1 VGQRIRSVCCF
12 VSTQAHSE
20 AQPLRVCCT
29 NFKFEKYYE
38 VWAGL
43 VVAVSVF
50 FPRSYSQYFIYST
63 YSTPWVAP
71 HRAGALTG

>member
-1 VGQRIRSVCCF
+1 VCCF

-43 VVAVSVF
+43 DLRVAV
-50 FPRSYSQYFIYST
+50 
-63 YSTPWVAP
+63 
-71 HRAGALTG
+71 